1 MSKGQRGRPQRELDT
16 SVPALA
22 ELAHQLRELRAR
34 AGLTLHELSA
44 IVNWSPAT
52 LSTATTGRD
61 LPRWELVQAWV
72 LGCAPDA
79 NLALWRGR
87 YDKAAV
93 AAESAFEAGGGR
105 GVSVTGP
112 GGEPANASCAA
123 GKEDAVVSPQGPE
136 VSAPAA
142 VVAASPDSGSGT
154 LADTVPLE
162 QSAVPAWQS
171 ALEQA
176 AWQSLTPQSHTRGL
190 VAHPAPAP
198 VRFTA
203 VPADFM
209 DQEEATRDLHG
220 RYCDIAEIFALIPAR
235 RLLIAGDRSSGKT
248 QLACHLGEQLL
259 ASGKDSP
266 SAALPVRFSL
276 ASWQPG
282 LHSLQRWMASELN
295 AMANTARHTRR
306 QGGLFH
312 EELVTVLLGKRQLL
326 PILDN
331 FDQLSPGARGH
342 ALDGLNRWP
351 ATAQFVVVSGYS
363 EFASAVEQTDTVIT
377 ASAGIQLQPLSLDDL
392 DGWLQRS
399 SRSAARARSKAEDWT
414 AVITALRTQPDAPA
428 AQVLASPLLAGAAR
442 MLYTDGRADPRELIS
457 NGATVAGLERRLT
470 GYLIEQAA
478 AGPDPLSPQDSAQR
492 NPRRPAPESALH
504 LALER
509 IALHEATRGKGV
521 RVPADLYRPR
531 PRGVLS
537 TALQSIFLALCAY
550 YYLAPPVPEP
560 DYYSTYTYDST
571 PSVSG
576 SAAIAGALLTGLLS
590 CAYLRKESIRGA
602 VPPDRPDLAKLVQAF
617 FAMIPGVVCLGL
629 NLTVLG
635 VSSYDDVIDGKLFT
649 LPFGFLV
656 AVSSLLALWKT
667 MTPNRAF
674 TDGLLF
680 CVTIFAALLALI
692 DSVPL
697 MAIGLRYV
705 FLTTTAGQW
714 LAAAL
719 ARPALLRDLSPARL
733 LTTLTRATDLGLLE
747 HTHQNYT
754 LSQAAIARYYC
765 SASPRSHLT
774 PSPLASASHLWRRN
788 SKHRT
793 HSDPP

>member
-22 ELAHQLRELRAR
+22 ELAQQLRELRAR

-44 IVNWSPAT
+44 IVNWSPAS

-87 YDKAAV
+87 YDRAAV
-93 AAESAFEAGGGR
+93 AAESAFEAGGDR
-105 GVSVTGP
+105 GVSVTGLA
-112 GGEPANASCAA
+112 GERPSASCAA
-123 GKEDAVVSPQGPE
+123 GEEDAAVSPQGAE
-136 VSAPAA
+136 VSGPAA
-142 VVAASPDSGSGT
+142 AVAASPDPGSGT
-154 LADTVPLE
+154 PAETVPPE

-220 RYCDIAEIFALIPAR
+220 QYGEIAEIFALIPAR

-248 QLACHLGEQLL
+248 QLACHLGAQLL
-259 ASGKDSP
+259 ASGKNSP

-276 ASWQPG
+276 ASWQPQ
-282 LHSLQRWMASELN
+282 LQSLQRWMASELN
-295 AMANTARHTRR
+295 AMTSTARRTRR

-331 FDQLSPGARGH
+331 FDQLSPGERRH

-363 EFASAVEQTDTVIT
+363 DFASTVEQTDTVIT

-399 SRSAARARSKAEDWT
+399 SRSASRARSKADDWT
-414 AVITALRTQPDAPA
+414 AVITTLRSQPDAPA

-457 NGATVAGLERRLT
+457 SGATVAGLERRLT
-470 GYLIEQAA
+470 GYLVEQAA
-478 AGPDPLSPQDSAQR
+478 AGPDPLSPQNPSQR
-492 NPRRPAPESALH
+492 NPFRPARESALH

-521 RVPADLYRPR
+521 RAFADLYRPR
-531 PRGVLS
+531 PRGILS
-537 TALQSIFLALCAY
+537 TALQSIVLALCAY
-550 YYLAPPVPEP
+550 YYLTPPAPEP

-576 SAAIAGALLTGLLS
+576 SAIAGALLAGLLS

-602 VPPDRPDLAKLVQAF
+602 VPADRPDLASLVQAF
-617 FAMIPGVVCLGL
+617 LAIIPGIVCLGL
-629 NLTVLG
+629 NLTALG
-635 VSSYDDVIDGKLFT
+635 ESSYDEVIDGKLLT

-656 AVSSLLALWKT
+656 ALSSLLALWKT

-674 TDGLLF
+674 ADGLLF
-680 CVTIFAALLALI
+680 CVTLFAALFALI
-692 DSVPL
+692 DSAPL
-697 MAIGLRYV
+697 MVIGLRYV
-705 FLTTTAGQW
+705 FLTTTTGQW

-719 ARPALLRDLSPARL
+719 ARPVLLRDLSPARL
-733 LTTLTRATDLGLLE
+733 LTTLTRATDVGLLE

-754 LSQAAIARYYC
+754 LSQAAIARYYR
-765 SASPRSHLT
+765 SASPRSRLT
-774 PSPLASASHLWRRN
+774 PSPLSSASHLWRRN
-788 SKHRT
+788 SKHPT
-793 HSDPP
+793 LSDPP